1 MHRLQILI
9 FVVTCFIPAYAQTQD
24 ACWIPYLMRD
34 DLPNAVNYL
43 PEPPKTGDPEF
54 QNDINRYRWGKS
66 IRNSERGKQAVS
78 DADFHLTYLAAY
90 FSEAFGYEISFQT
103 CPEIYTVF
111 VRTIE
116 TSKQAVRKAKKHYS
130 RKRPYVEFN
139 EGTSVPEHEEINRTS
154 GSFPSGHTAMAWSA
168 ALILTELN
176 PERGD
181 KLLKRGY
188 EYGDS
193 RIIVGYHYQSDV
205 DAGRL
210 AASAAVA
217 AMHADES
224 FIKQLNKAK
233 KEFKNLTVNN

>member
-1 MHRLQILI
+1 MK
-9 FVVTCFIPAYAQTQD
+9 D
-24 ACWIPYLMRD
+24 E
-34 DLPNAVNYL
+34 LPNAVKYL
-43 PEPPKTGDPEF
+43 PEPPKTDSEAF
-54 QNDINRYRWGKS
+54 KNDLNRYEWGKS
-66 IRNSERGKQAVS
+66 IRNSERGKQAIS

-90 FSEAFGYEISFQT
+90 FSEAFGYEISYEN
-103 CPEIYTVF
+103 CPAIYTVF

-139 EGTSVPEHEEINRTS
+139 EPTAVPEHEEFNRDS

-176 PERGD
+176 PDRSNQI
-181 KLLKRGY
+181 LKRGY

-224 FIKQLNKAK
+224 FMIQLNMAK
-233 KEFKNLTVNN
+233 KELNRLAMLK